1 MQQYVIFTNKLNVL
15 QNIVPKHSFTKML
28 VGADNIKGYFPSTY
42 HTKYPVSRILI
53 LASLLESTSR
63 NNMALL

>member
-15 QNIVPKHSFTKML
+15 QNIVPKHNFTKML

-42 HTKYPVSRILI
+42 HTKYPVS
-53 LASLLESTSR
+53 
-63 NNMALL
+63 